1 MLLIAK
7 EKGASKAQVKLLA
20 EEAEAERL
28 AEEAEAKRLAQE
40 AQAKLAEDQNRYEYI
55 FVMRLVWL
63 ADSVYSA
70 TADSTTTSAQ
80 I

>member
-40 AQAKLAEDQNRYEYI
+40 AQAKLAEDQNRYDYI
-55 FVMRLVWL
+55 FVMGLGWL
-63 ADSVYSA
+63 ANSIHYT
-70 TADSTTTSAQ
+70 TADSTTTLAQ